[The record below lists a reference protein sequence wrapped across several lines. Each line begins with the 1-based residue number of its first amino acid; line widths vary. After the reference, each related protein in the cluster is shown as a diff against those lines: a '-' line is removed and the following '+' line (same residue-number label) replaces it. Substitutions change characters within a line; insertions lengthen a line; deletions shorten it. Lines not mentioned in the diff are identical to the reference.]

1 MYFVCVCVS
10 TEVKDMKNTKSKVGG
25 APVPASAGAE
35 GKGGIAK
42 EKDYMGAKVEKTYN
56 EKNAP
61 VRWAYE
67 WDAGDIKAE
76 IYRVG
81 QCLPSD
87 SDNIVA
93 ELRVSI
99 ANDEGGGIPEKYLF
113 CRRLEFMG
121 EHLFYNWGAPAD
133 GRRQIHENA
142 DGKTWSEAFA
152 ALEKTLLENIRKLFS
167 AIEARKKALEEA
179 ER

>member
-1 MYFVCVCVS
+1 
-10 TEVKDMKNTKSKVGG
+10 MKNTKNKVGG
-25 APVPASAGAE
+25 APAPAPAQAG
-35 GKGGIAK
+35 GKGGVAK
-42 EKDYMGAKVEKTYN
+42 EKDYMGAKVEKTFN
-56 EKNAP
+56 EKGAP
-61 VRWAYE
+61 VRWCYE
-67 WDAGDIKAE
+67 WDNGDIRAE
-76 IYRVG
+76 ICRVG
-81 QCLPSD
+81 QNLPGV

-133 GRRQIHENA
+133 RRRQIHENVEA
-142 DGKTWSEAFA
+142 KTWSEAFT
-152 ALEKTLLENIRKLFS
+152 ALENTLLENIRKLFS
-167 AIEARKKALEEA
+167 AVEARKRALEEA